1 MTTYLDGPEPCRTC
15 GTDIEPDDEHY
26 PHEPDCTLGDVG
38 WCTCHHP
45 THPDCCPNCNEGV
58 PW

>member
-1 MTTYLDGPEPCRTC
+1 MSLYDDRPEPCRTC

-26 PHEPDCTLGDVG
+26 PHPPDCDRNEAG

-45 THPDCCPNCNEGV
+45 THPDCCPECNEGV